1 MRDIGHCEDQR
12 LGRPYYLRLIG
23 DVCKSRQCVKI
34 EGARGA
40 CTMFQ
45 DLPGKLVLQ
54 GFFWKLRGVDPFGQ
68 FDGRLLEPWLVCTG
82 LAQHGRH
89 MRQLRYWCSAGLGAV
104 PACRVVRGKG
114 LGAASLGGL
123 GCFRASVVG
132 HLVVHCVIL
141 LDFAIRGQSCAPGGG
156 ARVLGGPIALGAWA
170 TTNLSP
176 K

>member
-89 MRQLRYWCSAGLGAV
+89 MRQLRYWHSAGLGAV
-104 PACRVVRGKG
+104 PACRVV
-114 LGAASLGGL
+114 S
-123 GCFRASVVG
+123 
-132 HLVVHCVIL
+132 
-141 LDFAIRGQSCAPGGG
+141 
-156 ARVLGGPIALGAWA
+156 
-170 TTNLSP
+170 
-176 K
+176 